1 MRTAMMAATRAA
13 GLRPHHSSKAMAL
26 NTMPEETLAIASVD
40 SRWSAQLPRWQVLDN
55 SRKIQ
60 PAVCSAM
67 PVCAYRAAR
76 FTRPMKYGKATA
88 MINRLS
94 VMAMTREDTSILST
108 HTTFKNHD
116 RDTALSPVASTW
128 TVSQLKDGVYC

>member
-26 NTMPEETLAIASVD
+26 LTMPEETLAIASID
-40 SRWSAQLPRWQVLDN
+40 SRWSAQPPRWQVLDN

-60 PAVCSAM
+60 PAVCRAI
-67 PVCAYRAAR
+67 PVCAWRAAR
-76 FTRPMKYGKATA
+76 FTRPIKYGKATA

-94 VMAMTREDTSILST
+94 VMVMNRDDTSILST
-108 HTTFKNHD
+108 HTAFKNHY
-116 RDTALSPVASTW
+116 RDAALFITSSISLDGFATW
-128 TVSQLKDGVYC
+128 A